1 MHGWCW
7 ETLKEN
13 FETMYIQAFVID
25 SIITETEDFF
35 EEKHIK
41 NDYDPR
47 MGNRWKFMFH
57 IGQNSYTWSIDMW
70 NNKSLN
76 NTGVQISID
85 QIGMLDD
92 PSKPHSQPILRYHF
106 GFPHLKETPSPELHV
121 DDDIFREYKEIIDK
135 IFEDKKNIEELFNIR
150 TNPGMPTTSTYVVDD
165 ILHKF
170 NMELSWMKSEKYV
183 TEKML
188 FDDLL
193 KMDDQDLNYNKTIYR
208 FANRTPDILARFF
221 ETVKER
227 WMFGKT
233 YRIENINLNGL
244 FYIENMDLQ
253 DVSECGYDTLENLIE
268 EGYKVV
274 EIFDKL
280 EEKENVKSLNKD
292 ESNL

>member
-1 MHGWCW
+1 VADMHGWCW

-13 FETMYIQAFVID
+13 FETMYTQAFIID
-25 SIITETEDFF
+25 SIITETENWF
-35 EEKHIK
+35 EDHNII

-47 MGNRWKFMFH
+47 MGNQYCCTFH
-57 IGQNSYTWSIDMW
+57 IGSETYNWSMDMW
-70 NNKSLN
+70 NKNSLTN
-76 NTGVQISID
+76 PGVSISID
-85 QIGMLDD
+85 QLGMLDPD
-92 PSKPHSQPILRYHF
+92 KPHSQPILRYHF

-135 IFEDKKNIEELFNIR
+135 VFEDKKLIEELFTIR

-253 DVSECGYDTLENLIE
+253 DISECGYDTLENLID

-274 EIFDKL
+274 EIVEGNEDGTSDKTS
-280 EEKENVKSLNKD
+280 K
-292 ESNL
+292 

>member
-13 FETMYIQAFVID
+13 FETMYTQAFIID
-25 SIITETEDFF
+25 SIITETEDWF
-35 EEKHIK
+35 EDHKIR

-47 MGNRWKFMFH
+47 MGNKYHCTFH
-57 IGQNSYTWSIDMW
+57 IGSETYNWSIDMW
-70 NNKSLN
+70 NKNSLTN
-76 NTGVQISID
+76 PGVSISID
-85 QIGMLDD
+85 QLGMLD
-92 PSKPHSQPILRYHF
+92 PNKPHSQPVLRYHF

-135 IFEDKKNIEELFNIR
+135 IFEDKKHIEELFNVH

-183 TEKML
+183 TKKMS
-188 FDDLL
+188 FDELIGL
-193 KMDDQDLNYNKTIYR
+193 EDQDLNYNKTIYR
-208 FANRTPDILARFF
+208 LANRTPNILSRFF

-253 DVSECGYDTLENLIE
+253 DVSECGYDTIENLID

-274 EIFDKL
+274 EIVEVNEDGTSDKT
-280 EEKENVKSLNKD
+280 S
-292 ESNL
+292 S

>member
-35 EEKHIK
+35 EEKQIK

-76 NTGVQISID
+76 NSGVQISID
-85 QIGMLDD
+85 QIGILD
-92 PSKPHSQPILRYHF
+92 PNKPHSQPILRYLF
-106 GFPHLKETPSPELHV
+106 GFPHLKETPSPELYV
-121 DDDIFREYKEIIDK
+121 DDDIFSEYKKIIDK
-135 IFEDKKNIEELFNIR
+135 IFEDKKHIEELFTIR

-183 TEKML
+183 TEKL
-188 FDDLL
+188 SFDDLIKL
-193 KMDDQDLNYNKTIYR
+193 EDQDLNYNKTIYR

-227 WMFGKT
+227 WMFGKKH
-233 YRIENINLNGL
+233 RIENINLNGL

-274 EIFDKL
+274 EIFDKP

-292 ESNL
+292 KSNL

>member
-13 FETMYIQAFVID
+13 FETMYTQAFIID
-25 SIITETEDFF
+25 SIITETEGWF
-35 EEKHIK
+35 ENHNII

-47 MGNRWKFMFH
+47 MGNKYDCTFH
-57 IGQNSYTWSIDMW
+57 IGSETYNWSMDMW
-70 NNKSLN
+70 NKNSLTN
-76 NTGVQISID
+76 PGISISID
-85 QIGMLDD
+85 KLGMLD
-92 PSKPHSQPILRYHF
+92 PNKPHSQPILRYHF
-106 GFPHLKETPSPELHV
+106 GFPHLKETPSPELYV

-135 IFEDKKNIEELFNIR
+135 IFEDKKHIEELFNVR

-193 KMDDQDLNYNKTIYR
+193 KMDMDDLNYNKTIYR
-208 FANRTPDILARFF
+208 FANRTPDILSRFF

-253 DVSECGYDTLENLIE
+253 DVSECGYDTLENLID

-274 EIFDKL
+274 EII
-280 EEKENVKSLNKD
+280 ERGEVYVQSSEKSD
-292 ESNL
+292 

>member
-85 QIGMLDD
+85 QIGMLD
-92 PSKPHSQPILRYHF
+92 PNKPHSQPILRYLF
-106 GFPHLKETPSPELHV
+106 GFPHLKETPSPELYV

-135 IFEDKKNIEELFNIR
+135 IFEDKKYIEELFTIR

-165 ILHKF
+165 ILHKL

-193 KMDDQDLNYNKTIYR
+193 KMDMDDLNYNKTIYR
-208 FANRTPDILARFF
+208 FANRTPNILSRFF

-227 WMFGKT
+227 WMFGKS

-274 EIFDKL
+274 EILDKP
-280 EEKENVKSLNKD
+280 EEKENVKSINKD
-292 ESNL
+292 ESDL